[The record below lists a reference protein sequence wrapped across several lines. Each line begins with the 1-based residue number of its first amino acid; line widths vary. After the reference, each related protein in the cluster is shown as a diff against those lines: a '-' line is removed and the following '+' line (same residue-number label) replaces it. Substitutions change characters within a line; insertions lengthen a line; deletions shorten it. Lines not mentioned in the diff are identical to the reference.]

1 MSLNDEERE
10 AVVADDIAPDTGL
23 PMPTGH
29 KIRFAAGMIVFNILW
44 MTAGTAASQVLLP
57 SRFTT
62 LDIGQPETVLATM
75 NSMSIIFALVAN
87 VVFGALSDSTR
98 SRFGKRTPWIP
109 LGGVVAGIAYY
120 MTSVATSLVGIVAW
134 WSVLQIG
141 VNIMIA
147 PCVAIL
153 SDRVPARIRGTLSA
167 FYGVGQILGQSLGA
181 LIGAQFVT
189 NERVGFVIGTVIWLL
204 TGFITIVIIPR
215 EKSSLGEGGERFSLR
230 KVVMQFRPPTRNAR
244 DFYLALV
251 GRMCLIF
258 GYNMIMAYQLYVC
271 MNHIGLDNEGAAGV
285 VAEMATITMVVSL
298 VTSLASGPISDRL
311 GRRKPPIAVASVVIA
326 AGFAVP
332 WLVPT
337 STSMLVM
344 AGVVGLGY
352 GIYMAVDQ
360 ALNVD
365 VLPDP
370 DEAGKDLGIL
380 NLANTLGQVVAP
392 IITSS
397 LVIAT
402 GSYAA
407 LFPVA
412 IAAVLVGA
420 VVIMFI
426 RNTR

>member
-10 AVVADDIAPDTGL
+10 VAIADDIAPDTGR
-23 PMPTGH
+23 PMPTIH
-29 KIRFAAGMIVFNILW
+29 KIRFAAGLIIFNILW

-57 SRFTT
+57 NRFTN
-62 LDIGQPETVLATM
+62 LDIGQPEAVLAWM
-75 NSMSIIFALVAN
+75 NSVSIIFALIAN
-87 VVFGALSDSTR
+87 VVFGAISDNTH

-109 LGGVVAGIAYY
+109 LGGVIAGVAYY
-120 MTSVATSLVGIVAW
+120 MTSIATSLFGIVAW
-134 WSVLQIG
+134 WSVLQVG

-181 LIGAQFVT
+181 LVGAQFVM
-189 NERVGFVIGTVIWLL
+189 NERTGFLIGTVIWLF
-204 TGFITIVIIPR
+204 TGFITIAIIPR
-215 EKSSLGEGGERFSLR
+215 EKPSLDDGERFSLR

-271 MNHIGLDNEGAAGV
+271 MNHIGLDNEGAADV

-311 GRRKPPIAVASVVIA
+311 GRRKLPIAIASVVIA
-326 AGFAVP
+326 VGFAVP

-337 STSMLVM
+337 SMSMLVM

-370 DEAGKDLGIL
+370 NEAGKDLGIL

-407 LFPVA
+407 IFPVA
-412 IAAVLVGA
+412 IAAVIVGA

-426 RNTR
+426 RKTR

>member
-1 MSLNDEERE
+1 MSLDVETP
-10 AVVADDIAPDTGL
+10 AAPIGDDIAPDTGR
-23 PMPTGH
+23 PMPTNH
-29 KIRFAAGMIVFNILW
+29 KIRFAAGLILFNILW

-57 SRFTT
+57 NRFTM
-62 LDIGQPETVLATM
+62 LDIGQPEAVLATM
-75 NSMSIIFALVAN
+75 NSVSIIFALIAN
-87 VVFGALSDSTR
+87 VVFGAISDSTR

-109 LGGVVAGIAYY
+109 LGGIIAAIAYY
-120 MTSVATSLVGIVAW
+120 LTSVATTLVGIVAW
-134 WSVLQIG
+134 WSVLQVG
-141 VNIMIA
+141 LNMMIA

-153 SDRVPARIRGTLSA
+153 SDRVPQKIRGTLSA

-181 LIGAQFVT
+181 LIGAQFVS
-189 NERVGFVIGTVIWLL
+189 NERAGFLLGTVIWVLSGVL
-204 TGFITIVIIPR
+204 TVIVIPR
-215 EKSSLGEGGERFSLR
+215 EKSSLDDNAEPFSIR
-230 KVVMQFRPPTRNAR
+230 KIVMQFRPPMRNAR
-244 DFYLALV
+244 DFYLALI

-258 GYNMIMAYQLYVC
+258 GYNMVMAYQLYVC
-271 MNHIGLDNEGAAGV
+271 MNHIGLDNQHAADV
-285 VAEMATITMVVSL
+285 VAQMATITMVVSL
-298 VTSLASGPISDRL
+298 FTSLASGPISDKL
-311 GRRKPPIAVASVVIA
+311 GRRKLPIAVASVIIA
-326 AGFAVP
+326 LGFAVP
-332 WLVPT
+332 WLSPT
-337 STSMLVM
+337 SSSMLVM

-402 GSYAA
+402 ESYAA
-407 LFPVA
+407 IFPVA

-426 RNTR
+426 RKTR